1 MDQRCD
7 SLSCYA
13 SVKYQNF
20 MLSLRLAVR
29 YVFSPNTDSFSSRA
43 SWLAILGFSIG
54 ITALLLTASVI
65 KGFETTISNK
75 LSIYDGTCRIQH
87 ILNNPIS
94 KNNSIADTV
103 INNLDFGQTIKPFIR
118 GLSMIRFKKNADGV
132 LIDGLE
138 ELPDLLNVKWFDYSR
153 KKNKLN
159 KGEIVLG
166 KQLVD
171 DFQIK
176 FGETVF
182 LQELGLKGNL
192 LIKPFKYVG
201 VFHSGL
207 SEYDKTLAYIQIKDA
222 ETIFS
227 YNDGYISGWIIYSDI
242 NSVGNF
248 PDIPYPFVLD
258 TWKDRHKLLFDWIKL
273 QRWPA
278 MITFGLIA
286 IIGVINI
293 IASLTMIIFEKKSQI
308 GILISQGL
316 DKKSVQKIFILQG
329 GLIGFLGCCIGG
341 LISGAIILIQSKFQ
355 FFNLEEEIYF
365 MDHLPIQFD
374 MNIFIIILG
383 FSFFLSMIASIW
395 PTKKILKLKLSKSLK
410 YG

>member
-1 MDQRCD
+1 
-7 SLSCYA
+7 
-13 SVKYQNF
+13 
-20 MLSLRLAVR
+20 MLILRLAIR
-29 YVFSPNTDSFSSRA
+29 YVFSPNADSFSSRA

-65 KGFETTISNK
+65 KGFESTIANK
-75 LSIYDGTCRIQH
+75 LSIYDGTCRVQH
-87 ILNNPIS
+87 ILNKPIHR
-94 KNNSIADTV
+94 NNSIADT
-103 INNLDFGQTIKPFIR
+103 IFNNLDFVPTLKPYIR
-118 GLSMIRFKKNADGV
+118 GLSMIRFKKSADGV

-138 ELPDLLNVKWFDYSR
+138 DLPDLINLKWFDDSR

-159 KGEIVLG
+159 KGEIILG

-176 FGETVF
+176 PGETVF
-182 LQELGLKGNL
+182 LQELGLRGNL
-192 LIKPFKYVG
+192 IIKPFKYVG
-201 VFHSGL
+201 LFHSGL

-227 YNDGYISGWIIYSDI
+227 YDNEYITGWIIYSDLNLI
-242 NSVGNF
+242 DNF
-248 PDIPYPFVLD
+248 PNLPYPFVLD
-258 TWKDRHKLLFDWIKL
+258 TWKERHKVLFDWIKL

-278 MITFGLIA
+278 IITFGLIA
-286 IIGVINI
+286 IIGIFNI
-293 IASLTMIIFEKKSQI
+293 LSSLAMIIFEKKSQI

-316 DKKSVQKIFILQG
+316 DKKGVQKIFILQG
-329 GLIGFLGCCIGG
+329 GLIGLLGCCIGG

-355 FFNLEEEIYF
+355 FFDLEEEIYF
-365 MDHLPIQFD
+365 MDHIPIQFD

-395 PTKKILKLKLSKSLK
+395 PTKKIFSLKLSKSLK
-410 YG
+410 YE